1 MPFPVYGQDF
11 EITELPMID
20 LTTPK
25 IEKTTSNLP
34 ATTVARVNST
44 NNSNL
49 YMNEVPVLFGFN
61 DLVYT

>member
-1 MPFPVYGQDF
+1 MPLPVYGQDF

-25 IEKTTSNLP
+25 IEKTTSDSP

-44 NNSNL
+44 NSSNL